1 MSYYI
6 IDKKNTMNKKF
17 WIKKIVGFT
26 IFAIVM
32 AAVLSFV
39 VMSLWNNIL
48 AVVLHIS
55 VITFW
60 QALGILVLSKIL
72 FGGFKGGCGRH
83 NGGHWKKEMQEK
95 WHGMTSEEREKIKQ
109 EWRNRCRVWKKAD
122 TDPNAGVD

>member
-1 MSYYI
+1 
-6 IDKKNTMNKKF
+6 MNKKF

-26 IFAIVM
+26 VLAIVM

-48 AVVLHIS
+48 AVVQHIS

-72 FGGFKGGCGRH
+72 FGGFKDGCGRH
-83 NGGHWKKEMQEK
+83 NGGHWKKDMQEK

-109 EWRNRCRVWKKAD
+109 EWRNRCRVWKK
-122 TDPNAGVD
+122 VD